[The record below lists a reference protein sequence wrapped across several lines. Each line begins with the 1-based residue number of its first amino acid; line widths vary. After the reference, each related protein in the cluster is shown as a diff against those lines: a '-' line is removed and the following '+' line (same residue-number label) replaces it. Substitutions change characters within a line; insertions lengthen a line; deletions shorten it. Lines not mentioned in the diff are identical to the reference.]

1 MPAWN
6 ALMVTHCADHSEAIA
21 RMTNV
26 EVRDKDIKFVP
37 SYQAQR
43 FRYGCSGNDSTV
55 GLQER
60 RKSQPDTVF
69 VINE

>member
-1 MPAWN
+1 
-6 ALMVTHCADHSEAIA
+6 
-21 RMTNV
+21 MTDI

-37 SYQAQR
+37 SYQAQG
-43 FRYGCSGNDSTV
+43 FRYGCSGSDFEAV

-60 RKSQPDTVF
+60 RESQPDTVF

>member
-1 MPAWN
+1 MA
-6 ALMVTHCADHSEAIA
+6 THCADHSEAIA
-21 RMTNV
+21 RMTDIKV
-26 EVRDKDIKFVP
+26 GDEDIKFVP

-43 FRYGCSGNDSTV
+43 FRYGCSGSDFEAV